1 MSDFQAWSIEPPG
14 LFLSALGVVS
24 RMPSVLIADDHELIR
39 IFLRRLIASQL
50 KWTIC
55 GEAAT
60 GTEAVA
66 LALQHHPDIVVL
78 DISMSVM
85 NGVEST
91 LRILRALPKTEVMI
105 FSMHSSKD
113 MIRKVVSAGAR
124 GFVLKSDAIEHIKT
138 GLEALAEHK
147 PYYSPEI
154 SDVLLSTALTPEG
167 AFADNDVLTVRET
180 QVLRLL
186 AEGKSNKSIASH
198 LNLSAATV
206 QTHRTTVMRKLK
218 INSFAAL
225 VRYAV
230 RNRLVEP

>member
-1 MSDFQAWSIEPPG
+1 
-14 LFLSALGVVS
+14 
-24 RMPSVLIADDHELIR
+24 MPTVLIADDHELIR
-39 IFLRRLIASQL
+39 IFLRKLIVVKL
-50 KWTIC
+50 KWNIC

-85 NGVEST
+85 NGIEST
-91 LRILRALPKTEVMI
+91 LKILRAVPKAEIMI
-105 FSMHSSKD
+105 FSMHGSKE
-113 MIRKVVSAGAR
+113 MIRKAVLAGAK
-124 GFVLKSDAIEHIKT
+124 GFVLKSDSIEHIRT
-138 GLEALAEHK
+138 CLEALAEHK
-147 PYYSPEI
+147 PYYSPET
-154 SDVLLSTALTPEG
+154 SAVLLSTALAPEG
-167 AFADNDVLTVRET
+167 AFADNDVLTARET

-186 AEGKSNKSIASH
+186 AEGKSNKSIAGS

-218 INSFAAL
+218 ISSFAAL

-230 RNRLVEP
+230 RNRIVEP

>member
-1 MSDFQAWSIEPPG
+1 
-14 LFLSALGVVS
+14 
-24 RMPSVLIADDHELIR
+24 MPSVLIADDHELIR
-39 IFLRRLIASQL
+39 IFLRRLIVSKL

-66 LALQHHPDIVVL
+66 LATQHHPDIVVL

-85 NGVEST
+85 NGLEST

-113 MIRKVVSAGAR
+113 MVRKVVSAGAK
-124 GFVLKSDAIEHIKT
+124 GFVLKSDAVEHVKT
-138 GLEALAEHK
+138 CLETLAEHK

-154 SDVLLSTALTPEG
+154 SAVLLSTALTPEG
-167 AFADNDVLTVRET
+167 AFADNDVLTVREA

-186 AEGKSNKSIASH
+186 AEGKSNKIIARH

-230 RNRLVEP
+230 RHRLVEP